1 MDYRPKP
8 PQKFSLS
15 AEREKK
21 KLLFPLTI
29 YRKGCLTVAEREAS
43 AVSSASLSDNSERES
58 DIMHSDN
65 DSEGSKI
72 LQLLKCSTKVY

>member
-1 MDYRPKP
+1 MVVIDMDYRPKP

-58 DIMHSDN
+58 LSECIISDSL
-65 DSEGSKI
+65 SE
-72 LQLLKCSTKVY
+72 LP